1 MASQERTN
9 VKISGASTNNT
20 VVAAVSGHK
29 IRVLSYVLVA
39 SGTYTAVFNSFDG
52 ASTYTALTGV
62 MPLIAGLPV
71 VNSLENEGH
80 FETISGEA
88 LVLTLGA
95 TTQTSGHMTYALI
108 PA

>member
-29 IRVLSYVLVA
+29 IRVLSYVVVG
-39 SGTYTAVFNSFDG
+39 SGTYTATFRSFDG
-52 ASTYTALTGV
+52 SSTYTVLTGAMTLV
-62 MPLIAGLPV
+62 AGLPV
-71 VNSLENEGH
+71 VKPLEVEGH
-80 FETISGEA
+80 FETLSGEA
-88 LVLTLGA
+88 LVLTLSA